1 MKILKKIAGLS
12 LLAASLC
19 LTVTARADEPT
30 FSLSKEGQ
38 TIVFKGGIDKVSSE
52 AVIAAFNE
60 GANRIIITS
69 LGGSME
75 HALNIAEVMQ
85 KHKIVLEVKDY
96 CISAC
101 ANFLFIAASEKKL
114 LPDAVLGFHGG
125 SLSSSARKDFIR
137 KAKAI
142 KHEFAQQMAQMLER
156 TWTFY
161 ESVGFDDELIVI
173 SGKLTRSVPTVYRAK
188 LKDSSE
194 EKVFTEE
201 KRFQAFIKAHIK
213 QIKSFSFDP
222 DSPLIYFPNLH
233 MLTKYGVTGITDYPY
248 PADQQAMD
256 ALAKRLI
263 DQDNFDIKLIGDYVR
278 Q

>member
-1 MKILKKIAGLS
+1 MRILKKIAGLS
-12 LLAASLC
+12 VLAASLC

-30 FSLSKEGQ
+30 FSLSREGQ
-38 TIVFKGGIDKVSSE
+38 TIVFKGGIDKASSE
-52 AVIAAFNE
+52 ALISAINE
-60 GANRIIITS
+60 GANRIVITS
-69 LGGSME
+69 QGGSME
-75 HALNIAEVMQ
+75 HALDIAEVMH

-96 CISAC
+96 CGSAC

-114 LPDAVLGFHGG
+114 LPDAILGFHGG
-125 SLSSSARKDFIR
+125 SMSSSAKKDTIR
-137 KAKAI
+137 KVKAS
-142 KHEFAQQMAQMLER
+142 KNETVRQVAQMLER

-173 SGKLTRSVPTVYRAK
+173 SGKLTRNVPTIYRVE

-194 EKVFTEE
+194 QKVFTEE
-201 KRFQAFIKAHIK
+201 KRFQAFMKAHIK
-213 QIKSFSFDP
+213 EIKSFSFDP

-233 MLTKYGVTGITDYPY
+233 MLKKYGVTGITDYPY

-256 ALAKRLI
+256 ALTKRLI
-263 DQDNFDIKLIGDYVR
+263 DQDDLDIKLIGDYVR

>member
-12 LLAASLC
+12 LLAASLS

-52 AVIAAFNE
+52 ALIAAINE
-60 GANRIIITS
+60 GANRIVITS
-69 LGGSME
+69 QGGSME
-75 HALNIAEVMQ
+75 DALNIAEVMQ

-114 LPDAVLGFHGG
+114 LPDAILGFHGG

-142 KHEFAQQMAQMLER
+142 KHE
-156 TWTFY
+156 
-161 ESVGFDDELIVI
+161 
-173 SGKLTRSVPTVYRAK
+173 
-188 LKDSSE
+188 
-194 EKVFTEE
+194 
-201 KRFQAFIKAHIK
+201 
-213 QIKSFSFDP
+213 
-222 DSPLIYFPNLH
+222 
-233 MLTKYGVTGITDYPY
+233 
-248 PADQQAMD
+248 
-256 ALAKRLI
+256 
-263 DQDNFDIKLIGDYVR
+263 
-278 Q
+278 

>member
-1 MKILKKIAGLS
+1 MKILKKIACLS
-12 LLAASLC
+12 VLAASLC

-52 AVIAAFNE
+52 ALIAAINE
-60 GANRIIITS
+60 GPNRIVITS

-125 SLSSSARKDFIR
+125 STSSSAKKDTIR
-137 KAKAI
+137 KAKAS
-142 KHEFAQQMAQMLER
+142 KNETVRQVAQMLER

-173 SGKLTRSVPTVYRAK
+173 SGKLTRSVPTVYRVE
-188 LKDSSE
+188 LKDGSE
-194 EKVFTEE
+194 QKVFTEE
-201 KRFQAFIKAHIK
+201 KRFQAFMKAHIK
-213 QIKSFSFDP
+213 QIKSFSFGP

-263 DQDNFDIKLIGDYVR
+263 DQDDFDIKLIGDYVR

>member
-1 MKILKKIAGLS
+1 MRILKKIACLS

-69 LGGSME
+69 QGGSME

-114 LPDAVLGFHGG
+114 LPDAMLGFHGG
-125 SLSSSARKDFIR
+125 PMKTRTDKFRKMKASKNEVIQQFVQLS
-137 KAKAI
+137 
-142 KHEFAQQMAQMLER
+142 ER
-156 TWTFY
+156 GGTFFDA
-161 ESVGFDDELIVI
+161 VGFDDELLRI
-173 SGKLTRSVPTVYRAK
+173 SGKLTRSVPMVYRVE
-188 LKDSSE
+188 LKDGSE
-194 EKVFTEE
+194 QKVFTEE
-201 KRFQAFIKAHIK
+201 KRFQAFMKAHIK
-213 QIKSFSFDP
+213 QIKSFSFNP

>member
-38 TIVFKGGIDKVSSE
+38 TIVFKGLIDTASSE
-52 AVIAAFNE
+52 ALIAAINE
-60 GANRIIITS
+60 GTNRIVITS
-69 LGGSME
+69 QGGSME
-75 HALNIAEVMQ
+75 DALNIAEVMQ
-85 KHKIVLEVKDY
+85 KHKIVMEVKDY

-114 LPDAVLGFHGG
+114 LPEAMLGIHGG
-125 SLSSSARKDFIR
+125 AMNTRTDEFRKM
-137 KAKAI
+137 KASKN
-142 KHEFAQQMAQMLER
+142 EVFQQFVQLNER
-156 TWTFY
+156 GRAFFDA
-161 ESVGFDDELIVI
+161 VGFDDELLRI

-213 QIKSFSFDP
+213 QVSSMSFSP
-222 DSPLIYFPNLH
+222 DSPLVYFPNLH

-263 DQDNFDIKLIGDYVR
+263 DQDDLDIKLIGDYVR

>member
-1 MKILKKIAGLS
+1 MKILKKIACLS
-12 LLAASLC
+12 VLAASLC
-19 LTVTARADEPT
+19 LTVAARADEPT

-52 AVIAAFNE
+52 ALIAAINE
-60 GANRIIITS
+60 GANRIVITS
-69 LGGSME
+69 QGGSME
-75 HALNIAEVMQ
+75 DALNIAEVMQ

-125 SLSSSARKDFIR
+125 STSSSAKKDTIR
-137 KAKAI
+137 KAKAS
-142 KHEFAQQMAQMLER
+142 KNETVRQVAQMLER

-173 SGKLTRSVPTVYRAK
+173 SGKLTRSVPTVYRVE
-188 LKDSSE
+188 LKDGSE
-194 EKVFTEE
+194 QKVFTEE
-201 KRFQAFIKAHIK
+201 KRFQAFMKAHIK
-213 QIKSFSFDP
+213 QIKSFSFGP

-263 DQDNFDIKLIGDYVR
+263 DQDDFDIKLIGDYVR

>member
-1 MKILKKIAGLS
+1 MKILKKIACLS
-12 LLAASLC
+12 VLAASLC

-52 AVIAAFNE
+52 ALIAAINE
-60 GANRIIITS
+60 GPNRIVITS
-69 LGGSME
+69 QGGSME
-75 HALNIAEVMQ
+75 DALNIAEVMQ

-125 SLSSSARKDFIR
+125 STSSSAKKDTIR
-137 KAKAI
+137 KAKAS
-142 KHEFAQQMAQMLER
+142 KNETVRQVAQMLER

-173 SGKLTRSVPTVYRAK
+173 SGKLTRSVPTVYRVE
-188 LKDSSE
+188 LKDGSE
-194 EKVFTEE
+194 QKVFTEE
-201 KRFQAFIKAHIK
+201 KRFQAFMKAHIK
-213 QIKSFSFDP
+213 QIKSFSFGP

-256 ALAKRLI
+256 VLAKRLN

>member
-1 MKILKKIAGLS
+1 MKILKKIACLS
-12 LLAASLC
+12 VLAASLC
-19 LTVTARADEPT
+19 LTVAARADEPT

-52 AVIAAFNE
+52 ALIAAINE
-60 GANRIIITS
+60 GANRIVITS
-69 LGGSME
+69 QGGSME
-75 HALNIAEVMQ
+75 DALNIAEVMQ

-125 SLSSSARKDFIR
+125 STSSSAKKDTIR
-137 KAKAI
+137 KAKAS
-142 KHEFAQQMAQMLER
+142 KNETVRQVAQMLER

-173 SGKLTRSVPTVYRAK
+173 SGKLTRSVPTVYRVE
-188 LKDSSE
+188 LKDGSE
-194 EKVFTEE
+194 QKVFTEE
-201 KRFQAFIKAHIK
+201 KRFQAFMKAHIK
-213 QIKSFSFDP
+213 QIKSFSFGP

-256 ALAKRLI
+256 VLAKRLN